1 LMHGLL
7 ASGTFKVTTGLDAL
21 GTIQVY

>member
-1 LMHGLL
+1 MHGLL
-7 ASGTFKVTTGLDAL
+7 ASGTFKVTSGLDAL